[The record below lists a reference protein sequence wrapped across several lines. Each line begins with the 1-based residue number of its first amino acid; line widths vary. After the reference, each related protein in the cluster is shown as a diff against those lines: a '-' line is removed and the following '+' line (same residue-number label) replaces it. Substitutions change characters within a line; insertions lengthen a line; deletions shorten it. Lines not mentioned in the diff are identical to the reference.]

1 MERGLDRVEAGV
13 IEPLTRD
20 EVERGATTLGR
31 AFSTDPMFKWIFPD
45 PQKRSRSLVPFLR
58 VPLGYGLKYGSVTR
72 SNGGKAVAIWV
83 PPERPM
89 SMIGMVRSGFLA
101 VPFQIGFGPFFKFVG
116 ANSVME
122 KIHKKYMPE
131 PHWYLLIVGV
141 DPELQGQGHGGALV
155 AEGLARADEA
165 NAPCYLDTSEE
176 RNLAFYE
183 RHGFRVVE
191 TAPLG
196 KDGPPGWGM
205 RREPKGTSTE

>member
-1 MERGLDRVEAGV
+1 MERGLDRIEADV

-20 EVERGATTLGR
+20 DVEKGTTTLAR
-31 AFSTDPMFKWIFPD
+31 AFSSDPMFTWMFPHPD
-45 PQKRSRSLVPFLR
+45 RRSRSLVRFLR
-58 VPLGYGLKYGSVTR
+58 VPLEYGLKYGSVTR
-72 SNGGKAVAIWV
+72 SNGAKAVAIWA

-89 SMIGMVRSGFLA
+89 STTGLVRTGFLA
-101 VPFQIGFGPFFKFVG
+101 VPFQIGFGPFVKFVG

-141 DPELQGQGHGGALV
+141 DPELQGKGHGGALV
-155 AEGLARADEA
+155 AEGLERADGV
-165 NAPCYLDTSEE
+165 NAPCYLETSEE

-183 RHGFRVVE
+183 RQGFKVVD

-205 RREPKGTSTE
+205 RREPAGSRT

>member
-1 MERGLDRVEAGV
+1 MA
-13 IEPLTRD
+13 
-20 EVERGATTLGR
+20 
-31 AFSTDPMFKWIFPD
+31 DPMFKWIFPD
-45 PQKRSRSLVPFLR
+45 PAQRAKALSRLNR
-58 VPLGYGLKYGSVTR
+58 VPLEYGLRYGRVTQ
-72 SNGGKAVAIWV
+72 SADGQAVAIWI

-89 SMIGMVRSGFLA
+89 SMGGMLRAGGLA
-101 VPFQIGFGPFFKFVG
+101 VPFRIGFGPFIKFAG
-116 ANSVME
+116 ANSTME

-141 DPELQGQGHGGALV
+141 DPELQGRGRGSALV

-165 NAPCYLDTSEE
+165 NAPCYLETSEE

-183 RHGFRVVE
+183 RHGFKVIE

-205 RREPKGTSTE
+205 RREPARPS